1 MSPESIW
8 LLIESGKRTTSRSG
22 KLSRKAPRN
31 WEHHCDDREDVIG
44 DDVDDHY
51 GDDVDDHHG
60 VDDEKDDW
68 VPKNGRLRKL
78 QRKHCR
84 HQRDALCK

>member
-1 MSPESIW
+1 M
-8 LLIESGKRTTSRSG
+8 
-22 KLSRKAPRN
+22 
-31 WEHHCDDREDVIG
+31 HHCVDRDDVID
-44 DDVDDHY
+44 DDVDYHY
-51 GDDVDDHHG
+51 GDDDDDHHG
-60 VDDEKDDW
+60 VDDKEDDG